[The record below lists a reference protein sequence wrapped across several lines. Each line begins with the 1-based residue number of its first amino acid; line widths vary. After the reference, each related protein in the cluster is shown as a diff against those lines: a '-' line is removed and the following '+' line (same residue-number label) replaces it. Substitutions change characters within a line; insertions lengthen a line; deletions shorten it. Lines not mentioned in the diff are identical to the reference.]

1 MNKVLIHK
9 HWTLTNTA
17 IKRNR
22 WSGTMQQSVIAVHCS
37 PCLLYLPLPSLVSSP
52 SAVSS
57 PPVSLHFFLFLFSFL
72 RAFLSLP
79 ASSPFLPSPCLPLR
93 FPISLTFSP
102 RPYPTLFSLNVP
114 PVSFRCPFLTFFSP
128 LIPFIPAV
136 SFFFSF
142 CPSFPSLSLP
152 SLLLHFP
159 CRLSLIPIPS
169 LISLFIHSSSNLLP
183 IRFPSGQSEYMACC
197 QYSSS

>member
-17 IKRNR
+17 IKLHR

-136 SFFFSF
+136 SFFFFFLPLLLLPVASISF
-142 CPSFPSLSLP
+142 APFSLP
-152 SLLLHFP
+152 FISHSNSLPHFPFYPLLLESP
-159 CRLSLIPIPS
+159 PYSLP
-169 LISLFIHSSSNLLP
+169 
-183 IRFPSGQSEYMACC
+183 EWAE
-197 QYSSS
+197 